1 MRILIIEDKITLANS
16 LKKILQSEQYV
27 VDLIH
32 DGGEGLDLAQS
43 GDYDLLIIDLG
54 LPTLDGLE
62 ITKRLRAN
70 GHSLPILI
78 LTARDLKT
86 ELVAGLDSGAD
97 DYLTKPFNAQELL
110 ARLRALLRR
119 ERPNKSPILQVADL
133 TIDPATN
140 QAARGATK
148 IDLSQKEFMVL
159 HYLLRHPGRIV
170 SKTELLDHVW
180 DDGGL
185 VYDRVVD
192 TYIYYLRQKI
202 DKPFPDQPPLIT
214 TVKGRGYRLGA

>member
-27 VDLIH
+27 VDLAH
-32 DGGEGLDLAQS
+32 DGAEGLDLAGS
-43 GDYDLLIIDLG
+43 GDYDLLIVDLG

-62 ITKRLRAN
+62 ITRRLRAEGRN
-70 GHSLPILI
+70 VPILI

-119 ERPNKSPILQVADL
+119 ERSDKSPLLQVEDL

-140 QAARGATK
+140 QVARGATK

-159 HYLLRHPGRIV
+159 HYLIRHPGRIV
-170 SKTELLDHVW
+170 SKSELLDHVW

-202 DKPFPDQPPLIT
+202 DKPFADRPSLIN
-214 TVKGRGYRLGA
+214 TVKGRGYRLGV